1 MVLIYDLNDVLT
13 IPSNHEPPF
22 YDLLEKTVNRRAV
35 FACYCIANLEVNHF
49 NTGIQSDLLPTNSWP
64 VLLANLGC

>member
-1 MVLIYDLNDVLT
+1 MTLIYDLNDVLT
-13 IPSNHEPPF
+13 IPSNHEPPI

-35 FACYCIANLEVNHF
+35 LLVLYRYLEVNHF